1 MTEASSPTGKFVWY
15 EYMGNDLKAAVD
27 FYTGVVGWS
36 AKDAGMSDFA
46 YEILSTGST
55 MVAGMMDV
63 PEEAKAMGAK
73 PGWMGYIWSRTS
85 TRLCRS

>member
-1 MTEASSPTGKFVWY
+1 MAEASSPSGKFVWF

-36 AKDAGMSDFA
+36 AKDAGMGFA
-46 YEILSTGST
+46 YQILSTGST

-73 PGWMGYIWSRTS
+73 PSWLG
-85 TRLCRS
+85 